1 MKILVIIDFLNTLM
15 RSLAVNQELEYGGVP
30 TGGIYGFFNQLVKLI
45 HIHQPTHYLI
55 CKDKKPYLREELF
68 PNYKG
73 DRKKKKRNDDFDFGN
88 ALTVNTDL
96 TNTLLKELGLPT
108 WAVQG
113 LEADDL
119 IAFAV
124 DMHQDEFDKIIV
136 LSNDTDLN
144 QLLIYDNVRLYK
156 KSKFSDSD
164 GTYGIEGFNE
174 EFGVPIETWT
184 EYTALVGTHNGV
196 PGFRG
201 IGPKTA
207 AKILLDTNKHEA
219 FKDENKEELQKKV
232 DLITLPFPFYERKVR
247 MPKVVPMDANYR
259 NVIYLLENLGI
270 TFTNKMREAI
280 E

>member
-1 MKILVIIDFLNTLM
+1 MRTLLVVDFLNTLI
-15 RSLAVNQELEYGGVP
+15 RSVSVNKELEHEGIP

-45 HIHQPTHYLI
+45 HLHQPTHYLI
-55 CKDKKPYLREELF
+55 CKDKKPYIREVMF

-73 DRKKKKRNDDFDFGN
+73 DRKKKKYDDDFDFGY
-88 ALTVNTDL
+88 ALD
-96 TNTLLKELGLPT
+96 TNITLANDLLKQLGLPT
-108 WAVQG
+108 WSIQG

-124 DMHQDEFDKIIV
+124 ETHHEQFDNIIV

-144 QLLIYDNVRLYK
+144 QLLEYENVRLYK
-156 KSKFSDSD
+156 KSKYTQRD
-164 GTYGIEGFNE
+164 GTYGLSEFNE
-174 EFGVPIETWT
+174 EFDVSVDKWV

-196 PGFRG
+196 PGFKG

-207 AKILLDTNKHEA
+207 TKILNDINRREI
-219 FKDENKEELQKKV
+219 FKEDNEEELNKKIE
-232 DLITLPFPFYERKVR
+232 LITLPFPCYEKKVR
-247 MPKVVPMDANYR
+247 MPKVVPMNANYR
-259 NVIYLLENLGI
+259 NVVYLLESLGI